1 MGGLLA
7 CSVTA
12 TVTLAGVALP
22 PVTVV
27 VPETGTGL
35 VDVTISLG
43 VAGDLVLVG
52 IPCPTIEDISITLPG
67 GTSVVLSV
75 TEVPAP

>member
-12 TVTLAGVALP
+12 TVTIAGVTIGP
-22 PVTVV
+22 ITVV

-35 VDVTISLG
+35 VDVTIPLG
-43 VAGDLVLVG
+43 GTAGSLVLVG
-52 IPCPTIEDISITLPG
+52 IPCPTIEDITIALPG
-67 GTSVVLSV
+67 VSVVISV

>member
-12 TVTLAGVALP
+12 TVTIAGVTIGP
-22 PVTVV
+22 ITVV

-35 VDVTISLG
+35 VDVTIPLG
-43 VAGDLVLVG
+43 AAGSLVLVG
-52 IPCPTIEDISITLPG
+52 IPCPTIEDITITLPG
-67 GTSVVLSV
+67 VSVVISV